1 LEVPEYTLG
10 EFSEIAVTRL
20 RKEHV
25 DKPIV
30 LSIAEKVWHELDS
43 KDRDVIKV
51 ARLASSREEVS
62 FVVKML
68 KKRISKSQYCACG
81 NKK

>member
-51 ARLASSREEVS
+51 ARRASSREEGS

-81 NKK
+81 NQK